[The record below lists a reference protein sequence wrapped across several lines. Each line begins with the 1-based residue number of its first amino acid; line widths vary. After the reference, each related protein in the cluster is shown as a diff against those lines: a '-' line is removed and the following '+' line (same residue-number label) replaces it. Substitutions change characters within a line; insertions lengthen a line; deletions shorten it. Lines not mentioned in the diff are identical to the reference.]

1 MSKPSNKLKN
11 QLHLHFIVFI
21 WGFTAILGALI
32 SIEATPL
39 VWYRVL
45 LASLA
50 LFIFLKIRRISFNE
64 NGSDLIKLFFGGV
77 LVALHWVTFFHAIKI
92 STISTTLIT
101 LSSSAFFVVII
112 KPFFEKKRLEVY
124 ELLLAFLAMLG
135 FVVIFYSETLYT
147 KGILIAL
154 LSAFLVALFSVYNSR
169 LIKSYRGSKI
179 AFYEL
184 FFAGLFLTVVLFAQ
198 NKLNLAYFKLSQSD
212 WFYLLILAIVCT
224 AYPFVVATNLLK
236 KMSPFTIVLTN
247 NLEPVYGIVL
257 ALIIFGEK
265 EQMSM
270 QFYIGS
276 LIIFSS
282 VLLNGILKSRKFKG
296 RMTTKEK

>member
-1 MSKPSNKLKN
+1 MLKNKFKN

-32 SIEATPL
+32 SIDAIPL
-39 VWYRVL
+39 VWFRVL
-45 LASLA
+45 LASLV
-50 LFIFLKIRRISFNE
+50 LFIFLKIRKIPFNE
-64 NGSDLIKLFFGGV
+64 NGSDMLKLFFGGV

-101 LSSSAFFVVII
+101 LSSSAFFVVIF
-112 KPFFEKKRLEVY
+112 KPFFEKKKIEVY
-124 ELLLAFLAMLG
+124 ELLLAFLAVLG

-154 LSAFLVALFSVYNSR
+154 LSSMLVALFSVYNSK

-184 FFAGLFLTVVLFAQ
+184 FFAGIFLTVILIVKNDFSGS
-198 NKLNLAYFKLSQSD
+198 YFQLSQSD
-212 WFYLLILAIVCT
+212 WFYLLLLAVICT

-247 NLEPVYGIVL
+247 NLEPVYGIIL

-265 EQMSM
+265 EQMSI
-270 QFYIGS
+270 QFYVGAA
-276 LIIFSS
+276 IIFSS
-282 VLLNGILKSRKFKG
+282 VLLNGILKSRKFTG
-296 RMTTKEK
+296 RMKTKEK

>member
-1 MSKPSNKLKN
+1 MPTSKFKN

-32 SIEATPL
+32 SIEAIPL
-39 VWYRVL
+39 VWFRVFI
-45 LASLA
+45 ASA
-50 LFIFLKIRRISFNE
+50 VLFVFLKIRRVPFKE
-64 NGSDLIKLFFGGV
+64 NAVDLFRFFFGGV

-101 LSSSAFFVVII
+101 LSSSAFFVVVI
-112 KPFFEKKRLEVY
+112 KPLFERKKIELY
-124 ELLLAFLAMLG
+124 ELLLAFLAVIG

-147 KGILIAL
+147 NGILIAL
-154 LSAFLVALFSVYNSR
+154 ISAILVAFFSVYNSK

-184 FFAGLFLTVVLFAQ
+184 FFAGIFLTVLLLGK
-198 NKLNLAYFKLSQSD
+198 NELNLTFFKLKSTD
-212 WFYLLILAIVCT
+212 WVYLLVLGVVCT

-236 KMSPFTIVLTN
+236 RMSPFTIVLTN

-265 EQMSM
+265 EQMSP
-270 QFYIGS
+270 QFYFGAS
-276 LIIFSS
+276 IIFIS
-282 VLLNGILKSRKFKG
+282 VLLNGILKSRNFKG
-296 RMTTKEK
+296 RMSTKE

>member
-1 MSKPSNKLKN
+1 MLKNKFKN

-32 SIEATPL
+32 SIDAIPL
-39 VWYRVL
+39 VWFRVL
-45 LASLA
+45 LASLV
-50 LFIFLKIRRISFNE
+50 LFIFLKIRKIPFNE
-64 NGSDLIKLFFGGV
+64 NGSDMLKLFFGGV

-101 LSSSAFFVVII
+101 LSSSAFFVVIF
-112 KPFFEKKRLEVY
+112 KPFFEKKKIEVY
-124 ELLLAFLAMLG
+124 ELLLAFLAVLG

-147 KGILIAL
+147 KGILVAL
-154 LSAFLVALFSVYNSR
+154 LSSMLVALFSVYNSK

-184 FFAGLFLTVVLFAQ
+184 FFAGIFLTVILIVKNDFSVS
-198 NKLNLAYFKLSQSD
+198 YFQLSQSD
-212 WFYLLILAIVCT
+212 WFYLLLLAIICT

-265 EQMSM
+265 EQMSI
-270 QFYIGS
+270 QFYVGAA
-276 LIIFSS
+276 IIFSS
-282 VLLNGILKSRKFKG
+282 VLLNGILKSRKFTG
-296 RMTTKEK
+296 RMKTKEK

>member
-1 MSKPSNKLKN
+1 MLKNKFKN

-32 SIEATPL
+32 SIDAVPL
-39 VWYRVL
+39 VWFRVL
-45 LASLA
+45 LAALV
-50 LFIFLKIRRISFNE
+50 LFIFLKIRKIPFNE
-64 NGSDLIKLFFGGV
+64 NGSDMLKLFFGGV

-112 KPFFEKKRLEVY
+112 KPFFEKKRIEVY
-124 ELLLAFLAMLG
+124 ELLLAVLAMLG

-147 KGILIAL
+147 KGILVAL
-154 LSAFLVALFSVYNSR
+154 LSAMLVAFFSVYNSK

-184 FFAGLFLTVVLFAQ
+184 FFAGIFLTVILIVKNDF
-198 NKLNLAYFKLSQSD
+198 NGAYFELSQSD
-212 WFYLLILAIVCT
+212 WFYLLLLAVICT

-247 NLEPVYGIVL
+247 NLEPVYGIIL

-265 EQMSM
+265 EQMST
-270 QFYIGS
+270 QFYVGAA
-276 LIIFSS
+276 IIFSS
-282 VLLNGILKSRKFKG
+282 VLLNGILKSRKFTG
-296 RMTTKEK
+296 RMKTKE

>member
-1 MSKPSNKLKN
+1 MSMLTNKFKN

-32 SIEATPL
+32 SIDAIPL
-39 VWYRVL
+39 VWFRVL
-45 LASLA
+45 LASLV
-50 LFIFLKIRRISFNE
+50 LFIFLKIRKIPFNE
-64 NGSDLIKLFFGGV
+64 NGSDMLKFFFGGV

-101 LSSSAFFVVII
+101 LSSSAFFVVIF
-112 KPFFEKKRLEVY
+112 KPFFEKKKIEVY
-124 ELLLAFLAMLG
+124 ELLLAFLAVLG

-154 LSAFLVALFSVYNSR
+154 LSSMLVALFSVYNSK

-184 FFAGLFLTVVLFAQ
+184 FFAGIFLTVILIVKNDFSG
-198 NKLNLAYFKLSQSD
+198 AYFQLSQSD
-212 WFYLLILAIVCT
+212 WFYLLLLAVICT

-247 NLEPVYGIVL
+247 NLEPVYGIIL

-265 EQMSM
+265 EQMSI
-270 QFYIGS
+270 QFYVGAA
-276 LIIFSS
+276 IIFSS
-282 VLLNGILKSRKFKG
+282 VLLNGILKSRKVTGIRK
-296 RMTTKEK
+296 TK

>member
-1 MSKPSNKLKN
+1 MLKNKFKN

-32 SIEATPL
+32 SIDAIPL
-39 VWYRVL
+39 VWFRVL
-45 LASLA
+45 LASLV
-50 LFIFLKIRRISFNE
+50 LFIFLKIRKIPFNE
-64 NGSDLIKLFFGGV
+64 NGSDMIKLFFGGV

-101 LSSSAFFVVII
+101 LSSSAFFVVIF
-112 KPFFEKKRLEVY
+112 KPFFEKKKIEVY
-124 ELLLAFLAMLG
+124 ELLLAFLAVLG

-154 LSAFLVALFSVYNSR
+154 LSSMLVALFSVYNSK

-184 FFAGLFLTVVLFAQ
+184 FFAGIFLTVILIVKKDFSGSFFQ
-198 NKLNLAYFKLSQSD
+198 LSQSD
-212 WFYLLILAIVCT
+212 WFYLLLLAVICT

-247 NLEPVYGIVL
+247 NLEPVYGIIL

-265 EQMSM
+265 EQMSI
-270 QFYIGS
+270 QFYVGAA
-276 LIIFSS
+276 IIFSS
-282 VLLNGILKSRKFKG
+282 VLLNGILKSRKFTG
-296 RMTTKEK
+296 RMKTKEK

>member
-1 MSKPSNKLKN
+1 MLKNKFKN

-32 SIEATPL
+32 SIDAIPL
-39 VWYRVL
+39 VWFRVL
-45 LASLA
+45 LASLV
-50 LFIFLKIRRISFNE
+50 LFIFLKIRKIPFNE
-64 NGSDLIKLFFGGV
+64 NGSDMIKLFFGGV

-101 LSSSAFFVVII
+101 LSSSAFFVVIF
-112 KPFFEKKRLEVY
+112 KPFFEKKKIEVY
-124 ELLLAFLAMLG
+124 ELLLAFLAVLG

-154 LSAFLVALFSVYNSR
+154 LSSMLVALFSVYNSK

-184 FFAGLFLTVVLFAQ
+184 FFAGIFLTVILIVKNDFSGS
-198 NKLNLAYFKLSQSD
+198 YFQLSQSD
-212 WFYLLILAIVCT
+212 WFYLLLLAVICT

-247 NLEPVYGIVL
+247 NLEPVYGIIL

-265 EQMSM
+265 EQMSI
-270 QFYIGS
+270 QFYVGAA
-276 LIIFSS
+276 IIFSS
-282 VLLNGILKSRKFKG
+282 VLLNGILKSRKFTG
-296 RMTTKEK
+296 RMKTKEK

>member
-1 MSKPSNKLKN
+1 MSMPKSKLKN

-32 SIEATPL
+32 SIDAMPL
-39 VWYRVL
+39 VWFRVL
-45 LASLA
+45 LAA
-50 LFIFLKIRRISFNE
+50 GVLFVFLKIRKIPFKE
-64 NGSDLIKLFFGGV
+64 NSSDMLKLFFGGV
-77 LVALHWVTFFHAIKI
+77 LVALHWVTFFYAIKI

-112 KPFFEKKRLEVY
+112 KPFFEQKKIQVY
-124 ELLLAFLAMLG
+124 ELLLAFLTMLG

-147 KGILIAL
+147 VGILTAL
-154 LSAFLVALFSVYNSR
+154 VSAVLVALFSVYNSK

-184 FFAGLFLTVVLFAQ
+184 FFAGVFLTVVMIFK
-198 NKLNLAYFKLSQSD
+198 NDFSFSYFQLSRSD
-212 WFYLLILAIVCT
+212 WFYLLVLAIICT

-265 EQMSM
+265 EQMSV

-276 LIIFSS
+276 AIIFSS
-282 VLLNGILKSRKFKG
+282 VLLNGILKSRKFTG
-296 RMTTKEK
+296 RMTTKE

>member
-1 MSKPSNKLKN
+1 MSKPTNKLKN

-32 SIEATPL
+32 SIDATAL

-50 LFIFLKIRRISFNE
+50 LFIFLKVRSIRFKE
-64 NGSDLIKLFFGGV
+64 NLSDLLKLFLGGV

-101 LSSSAFFVVII
+101 LSSSAFFVVVI

-124 ELLLAFLAMLG
+124 ELLLAFMAILG
-135 FVVIFYSETLYT
+135 FAVIFYSETLYA

-154 LSAFLVALFSVYNSR
+154 LSAFLVALFSVYNSK

-184 FFAGLFLTVVLFAQ
+184 FFAGLFLTLVLLVQ
-198 NKLNLAYFKLSQSD
+198 NEFNLDYFKLSSSD
-212 WFYLLILAIVCT
+212 WIYLLVLAVVCT

-236 KMSPFTIVLTN
+236 RMSPFTIVLTN
-247 NLEPVYGIVL
+247 NLEPVYGIML

-270 QFYIGS
+270 QFYMGS
-276 LIIFSS
+276 LIIFGS
-282 VLLNGILKSRKFKG
+282 VLLNGILKSQKFKG
-296 RMTTKEK
+296 RMSTKEN

>member
-1 MSKPSNKLKN
+1 MSMLKNKFKN

-32 SIEATPL
+32 SIDAIPL
-39 VWYRVL
+39 VWFRVL
-45 LASLA
+45 LASLV
-50 LFIFLKIRRISFNE
+50 LFIFLKIRKIPFNE
-64 NGSDLIKLFFGGV
+64 NGSDMLKLFFGGV

-101 LSSSAFFVVII
+101 LSSSAFFVVIF
-112 KPFFEKKRLEVY
+112 KPFFEKKKIEVY
-124 ELLLAFLAMLG
+124 ELLLAFLAVLG

-147 KGILIAL
+147 KGILVAL
-154 LSAFLVALFSVYNSR
+154 LSSTFVALFSVYNSK

-184 FFAGLFLTVVLFAQ
+184 FFAGIFLTVILIVKNDFSGS
-198 NKLNLAYFKLSQSD
+198 YFQLSQSD
-212 WFYLLILAIVCT
+212 WFYLLLLAVICT

-247 NLEPVYGIVL
+247 NLEPVYGIIL

-265 EQMSM
+265 EQMSI
-270 QFYIGS
+270 QFYAGAA
-276 LIIFSS
+276 IIFSS
-282 VLLNGILKSRKFKG
+282 VLLNGILKSRKFTG
-296 RMTTKEK
+296 RMKTKEK

>member
-1 MSKPSNKLKN
+1 MLKNKFKN

-32 SIEATPL
+32 SIDAIPL
-39 VWYRVL
+39 VWFRVL
-45 LASLA
+45 LASLV
-50 LFIFLKIRRISFNE
+50 LFIFLKIRKIPFNE
-64 NGSDLIKLFFGGV
+64 NGSDMLKLFFGGV

-101 LSSSAFFVVII
+101 LSSSAFFVVIF
-112 KPFFEKKRLEVY
+112 KPFFEKKKIEVY
-124 ELLLAFLAMLG
+124 ELLLAFLAVLG

-147 KGILIAL
+147 KGILVAL
-154 LSAFLVALFSVYNSR
+154 LSSTLVALFSVYNSK

-184 FFAGLFLTVVLFAQ
+184 FFAGIFLTVILIVKNDFSGS
-198 NKLNLAYFKLSQSD
+198 YFQLSQSD
-212 WFYLLILAIVCT
+212 WFYLLLLAVICT

-247 NLEPVYGIVL
+247 NLEPVYGIIL

-265 EQMSM
+265 EQMSI
-270 QFYIGS
+270 QFYVGAAV
-276 LIIFSS
+276 IFSS
-282 VLLNGILKSRKFKG
+282 VLLNGILKSRKFTG
-296 RMTTKEK
+296 RMKTKEK

>member
-1 MSKPSNKLKN
+1 MLKNKFKN

-32 SIEATPL
+32 SIDAIPL
-39 VWYRVL
+39 VWFRVL
-45 LASLA
+45 LASLV
-50 LFIFLKIRRISFNE
+50 LFIFLKIRKIPFNE
-64 NGSDLIKLFFGGV
+64 NGSDMLKLFFGGV

-101 LSSSAFFVVII
+101 LSSSAFFVVIF
-112 KPFFEKKRLEVY
+112 KPFFEKKKIEVY
-124 ELLLAFLAMLG
+124 ELLLAFLAVLG

-154 LSAFLVALFSVYNSR
+154 LSSMLVALFSVYNSK

-184 FFAGLFLTVVLFAQ
+184 FFAGIFLTVILIVKNDFSGS
-198 NKLNLAYFKLSQSD
+198 YFQLSQSD
-212 WFYLLILAIVCT
+212 WFYLLLLAVICT

-247 NLEPVYGIVL
+247 NLEPVYGIIL

-265 EQMSM
+265 EQMSI
-270 QFYIGS
+270 QFYVGAAV
-276 LIIFSS
+276 IFSS
-282 VLLNGILKSRKFKG
+282 VLLNGILKSRKFTG
-296 RMTTKEK
+296 RMKTKEK

>member
-1 MSKPSNKLKN
+1 M
-11 QLHLHFIVFI
+11 
-21 WGFTAILGALI
+21 GALI
-32 SIEATPL
+32 SIDATAL

-50 LFIFLKIRRISFNE
+50 LFIFLKVRSIRFKE
-64 NGSDLIKLFFGGV
+64 NLSDLLKLFLGGV

-124 ELLLAFLAMLG
+124 ELLLAFMAILG
-135 FVVIFYSETLYT
+135 FAVIFYSETLYA

-154 LSAFLVALFSVYNSR
+154 LSAFLVALFSVYNSK

-184 FFAGLFLTVVLFAQ
+184 FFAGLFLTLVLLVQ
-198 NKLNLAYFKLSQSD
+198 NEFNLDYFKLSSSD
-212 WFYLLILAIVCT
+212 WIYLLVLAVVCT

-236 KMSPFTIVLTN
+236 RMSPFTIVLTN
-247 NLEPVYGIVL
+247 NLEPVYGIML

-270 QFYIGS
+270 QFYMGS
-276 LIIFSS
+276 LIIFGS
-282 VLLNGILKSRKFKG
+282 VLLNGILKSQKFKG
-296 RMTTKEK
+296 RMSTKEN